1 MLGMVTNLKSHPT
14 IADFFLSHQWLG
26 MVKIGMISNAK
37 VRNFG
42 LAKAGYGNK
51 IRGGKKEMS
60 GKGASIL
67 KMSIQNNE
75 AVP

>member
-1 MLGMVTNLKSHPT
+1 
-14 IADFFLSHQWLG
+14 
-26 MVKIGMISNAK
+26 MISNAK

-51 IRGGKKEMS
+51 IRGGKKKMS
-60 GKGASIL
+60 GNGGVNFKDIYT
-67 KMSIQNNE
+67 KNE

>member
-1 MLGMVTNLKSHPT
+1 MVIKSESNPT
-14 IADFFLSHQWLG
+14 RVVIFLSHQWLG

-51 IRGGKKEMS
+51 IRGVKKKMS
-60 GKGASIL
+60 GNGGVNFEDIYTK
-67 KMSIQNNE
+67 NE

>member
-1 MLGMVTNLKSHPT
+1 MVIKSESNPT
-14 IADFFLSHQWLG
+14 RVVFFLSHQRLG

-37 VRNFG
+37 VRNSG
-42 LAKAGYGNK
+42 LEKAGYGNK

-67 KMSIQNNE
+67 RISIQSNE